1 MSNTRNTPV
10 EALETSFPLRVTEYS
25 LRRDSGGQ
33 GQHHGGEGLVR
44 SIQFLSPVTVT
55 ITSERRERPPYGLQ
69 GGEPGKVGDNTL
81 IRNGGHGKHG
91 EEIPLPGKV
100 TADLRPGD
108 TLRIETPGGGG
119 WGVSDEG
126 RVVSGE

>member
-10 EALETSFPLRVTEYS
+10 EALEHSFPLRVTEYS
-25 LRRDSGGQ
+25 LRQSSGGR
-33 GQHHGGEGLVR
+33 GTHRGGEGLVR
-44 SIQFLSPVTVT
+44 SIQFLAPVTVT

-69 GGEPGKVGDNTL
+69 GGEPGKVGRNML
-81 IRNGGHGKHG
+81 IRNG

-108 TLRIETPGGGG
+108 ILRIETPGGGG
-119 WGVSDEG
+119 WE
-126 RVVSGE
+126 VSGE